1 MDVRACADEQQED
14 EEERLEVEE
23 GRLRELVRA
32 CCLVGHIRE
41 HTILATNR
49 EIGQLENYRRRFRT
63 WKTAC
68 RRESRGGARKV
79 AGPVTR

>member
-32 CCLVGHIRE
+32 CCLIGNSRE
-41 HTILATNR
+41 HTILATNGGSVSWR
-49 EIGQLENYRRRFRT
+49 IIGVDFVRGRQLVVAEVE
-63 WKTAC
+63 A
-68 RRESRGGARKV
+68 AR
-79 AGPVTR
+79 AGKLV